1 VAVSIRPIRAL
12 PRSLQAQPQR
22 QLLQQHP
29 LLLQHL
35 QPTKP
40 LVRQTAASRRCVQRT
55 HRCMKELL
63 NRLQPA
69 LRFAER
75 IHREL
80 CRNRQR
86 QVVVI
91 AVLAVSAAAIYALS
105 VAQLHR
111 QRDAF
116 GDYVLVHVA
125 TAEISAGQPVSPLNT
140 RTFTM
145 PTQFVLPSTRTSLP
159 SSLTATSDISEGDII
174 SLQNSLAEGEGA
186 SVPAGMRAVS
196 IVPRIAMP
204 ALSSGTFVDIIA
216 NGQVITPRGI
226 VLSSLENNVGVVVA
240 VPELLAPAV
249 ASAASVGEATLV
261 ISN

>member
-1 VAVSIRPIRAL
+1 
-12 PRSLQAQPQR
+12 
-22 QLLQQHP
+22 
-29 LLLQHL
+29 
-35 QPTKP
+35 
-40 LVRQTAASRRCVQRT
+40 
-55 HRCMKELL
+55 MKEIL
-63 NRLQPA
+63 NRLQPVI
-69 LRFAER
+69 RFTER

-116 GDYVLVHVA
+116 GDYVLAHVA

-140 RTFTM
+140 KTFTM

-204 ALSSGTFVDIIA
+204 ALSPGTFVDIIA

-249 ASAASVGEATLV
+249 ASAASIGEATLV